1 MSLSLRRVTAATAG
15 ALAVALTLGTASPA
29 LAQTASIDPSTLDA
43 DDLANIIDLA
53 GAIPV
58 GSVVGV
64 AGSVG
69 SADFPVGETF
79 PNPPSYDPTPVD
91 PEINTSEFLGIDSER
106 APFEIWKVTSAAM
119 QRVIYLEVLPSQ
131 VTDQGAAPVLYLLDG
146 VGTGLK
152 STGWRNPGDVESRLA
167 GENVHVIAPAGGN
180 GSYFSDWNNEDPK
193 LGNHKWETFLTE
205 ELPGIVEERL
215 TTGNGYAAGTNGKN
229 GIGGISM
236 GAQSA
241 MHLASAHPD
250 VYDAVM
256 SFSGYYSTM
265 DELGYQSVRGAV
277 ESVGGNLDNMWG
289 PKGSA
294 RWKDHDTISR
304 PRTLKDTRVYFS
316 AGAPVPGPED
326 FAHYGAD
333 FQNIL
338 VGLLLESG
346 ALEGA
351 KAFSKALDRAGVEHR
366 VDYTETGLHNWPN
379 FMQNFA
385 NGWNYIKPAL
395 NGDDI
400 DPGTED
406 PDSSGSA
413 GSTGSTG
420 SSGSVG
426 STGS

>member
-15 ALAVALTLGTASPA
+15 ALAVALTLGSASPA
-29 LAQTASIDPSTLDA
+29 LAQSGSIDPSTLGA
-43 DDLANIIDLA
+43 DELATIIDVA

-58 GSVVGV
+58 GSVVGS

-79 PNPPSYDPTPVD
+79 PNPPSQPPTPVD
-91 PEINTSEFLGIDSER
+91 SSITTSEFLGIER
-106 APFEIWKVTSAAM
+106 TSGAFEYWKVTSAAM
-119 QRVIYLEVLPSQ
+119 QRVIYIEVLPSKI
-131 VTDQGAAPVLYLLDG
+131 TDQGDAPVLYLLDG
-146 VGTGLK
+146 VGTGLTG
-152 STGWRNPGDVESRLA
+152 TGWRNPGDVETRLA
-167 GENVHVIAPAGGN
+167 GENVHVVAPAGGY
-180 GSYFSDWNNEDPK
+180 GSYYSDWNTEDPV

-205 ELPGIVEERL
+205 ELPGIVEQRL
-215 TTGNGYAAGTNGKN
+215 ETNGKS

-236 GAQSA
+236 GAQAA

-250 VYDAVM
+250 LYDAVM

-277 ESVGGNLDNMWG
+277 ESSGGNLDNMWG

-294 RWKDHDTISR
+294 RWEDHDTISR
-304 PRTLKDTRVYFS
+304 PKSLEDTRVYFS
-316 AGAPVPGPED
+316 AGAPVPGPAD
-326 FAHYGAD
+326 YAHYGAD

-346 ALEGA
+346 AREGA
-351 KAFSKALDRAGVEHR
+351 QAFERALTRAGVEHR

-395 NGDDI
+395 QN
-400 DPGTED
+400 
-406 PDSSGSA
+406 
-413 GSTGSTG
+413 
-420 SSGSVG
+420 
-426 STGS
+426 